1 MLIKKHIFKND
12 EYRTKRVVLETLC
25 ACRFFNQIIRVWK
38 IQLKYRFLPWESF
51 GKIWSTD
58 FITQDNTVK
67 KLIAVLAPLTLALTA
82 CVSTGTTTGTT
93 GATGT
98 QSATQQLGMA
108 AIKIAINAKCTTE
121 LNTIPAWQ
129 NATKLM
135 TATQK
140 QNIQTEICGCVSEK
154 APQNVTAV
162 DLATAAIDPA
172 ARNTI
177 VSNAVTKT
185 INACVAEAMN

>member
-1 MLIKKHIFKND
+1 
-12 EYRTKRVVLETLC
+12 
-25 ACRFFNQIIRVWK
+25 
-38 IQLKYRFLPWESF
+38 
-51 GKIWSTD
+51 
-58 FITQDNTVK
+58 VK

-82 CVSTGTTTGTT
+82 CVATDTTTGTAST
-93 GATGT
+93 A
-98 QSATQQLGMA
+98 QSATQQLGMT

-121 LNTIPAWQ
+121 LNAIPAWQ

-154 APQNVTAV
+154 APQSVTAV

-185 INACVAEAMN
+185 INACVAEAVS

>member
-1 MLIKKHIFKND
+1 M
-12 EYRTKRVVLETLC
+12 
-25 ACRFFNQIIRVWK
+25 
-38 IQLKYRFLPWESF
+38 
-51 GKIWSTD
+51 
-58 FITQDNTVK
+58 K
-67 KLIAVLAPLTLALTA
+67 KLIAVLAPLALVLTA
-82 CVSTGTTTGTT
+82 CVATDTTTGTT
-93 GATGT
+93 STT
-98 QSATQQLGMA
+98 QSATQQLGTA

-121 LNTIPAWQ
+121 LNNIPAWQ

-140 QNIQTEICGCVSEK
+140 QNIQTEICGCVSDK
-154 APQNVTAV
+154 APQSVTAV

-185 INACVAEAMN
+185 INACVAEAVK